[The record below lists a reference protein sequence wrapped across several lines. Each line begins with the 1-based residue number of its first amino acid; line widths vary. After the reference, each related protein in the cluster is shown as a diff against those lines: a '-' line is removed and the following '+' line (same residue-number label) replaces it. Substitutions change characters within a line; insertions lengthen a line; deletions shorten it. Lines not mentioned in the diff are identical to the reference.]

1 MSTASPRPILGLLL
15 RVAGACNGSKLVYS
29 VAWACMETQTSYYF
43 PPCDPPGMCGH
54 THPFSLPIIRRLGR
68 TSVAELFI
76 SKYNERPIPRS
87 LPASFPL
94 LFTSQFQSLLYTLV
108 HTKVSFVRFRYSLFL
123 IPPLLTSTL
132 ISTEN
137 AFHCCSRSRRCRRRH
152 GPVLHQQRCCPQLFP
167 GDLPEG
173 LRPRRQLQGSLHHR
187 TYTSCRY
194 ISAGSSCPRFR
205 VVLGQV

>member
-1 MSTASPRPILGLLL
+1 MRPPPPPEC
-15 RVAGACNGSKLVYS
+15 VATPIHSACPS
-29 VAWACMETQTSYYF
+29 
-43 PPCDPPGMCGH
+43 
-54 THPFSLPIIRRLGR
+54 IRRLGR

-76 SKYNERPIPRS
+76 SQYNERPISRS
-87 LPASFPL
+87 LLTSFPL
-94 LFTSQFQSLLYTLV
+94 LLTSQFQSLLYTLV

-137 AFHCCSRSRRCRRRH
+137 AFHCCSRSRRCRCRH

-187 TYTSCRY
+187 TYTSYRL
-194 ISAGSSCPRFR
+194 ISAGSFCPRLR
-205 VVLGQV
+205 VVLGQVLLEATRKTALSPPARCYSTLSRLRLLTWL